1 MRSTGCKVTNWPYD
15 ATPVQAGSLR
25 ICMHHKPP
33 KRQSPHRPR
42 KSVGALGG
50 IRKSPPC
57 TLDGLQKA
65 IKPQGVVQDNNN
77 PLAPATFWFFKT
89 PPVGFFE
96 RPDPWHTIATPPAPL
111 LRHLIATPP
120 ALPLQFSTH
129 CPIAAWFALL
139 ALFKP
144 PKHQAT
150 PCLSALPLFGG
161 M

>member
-1 MRSTGCKVTNWPYD
+1 MELARMRCAARKQKYLPYD

-96 RPDPWHTIATPPAPL
+96 RPDLWHW
-111 LRHLIATPP
+111 IATPP

-150 PCLSALPLFGG
+150 PCLSALPRFGG